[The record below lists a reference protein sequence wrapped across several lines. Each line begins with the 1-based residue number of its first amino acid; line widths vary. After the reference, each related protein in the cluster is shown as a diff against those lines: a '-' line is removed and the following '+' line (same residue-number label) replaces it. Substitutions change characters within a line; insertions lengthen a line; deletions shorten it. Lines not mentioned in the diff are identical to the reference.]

1 LYKKIWRK
9 IVYLVVLVGALTAM
23 TGGCW
28 GSGQGILFCLYN
40 PQNTGNTDIYLPS
53 FGSIC
58 YAESQD
64 KQDCMDK
71 LQENFD
77 KNLADIDMSELQK
90 WLDNLDKKQQ
100 FPTNIKESISKLSK
114 GEFEV
119 SFGGFLEMICS
130 IFLSSFMDILP
141 TIVTII
147 AIAVLYSLLNNLTSG
162 FLSSPTKQL
171 IYFVCYIAIIVVVM
185 SRGVVLVGQTSSLVI
200 KMKEFMEI
208 VFPILL
214 TTIALLGGVSTSAVF
229 KPMMGALATSITM
242 IVVNYVLPLVVTIL
256 IFSMISNLSRGVKLE
271 KLTSFFTSLA
281 KVVMGTMF
289 SIFITFLSFQGLT
302 SGVVDTISIKTA
314 KFALQSYV
322 PIVGGYL
329 SDGFDLMMASIVLI
343 KNSVGVISIMIL
355 MTYVAVPVV
364 NIIMFSL
371 GLKLAAGIIEPIS
384 DSSLAKVVSSI
395 GKNINMLVAIILGV
409 LFMFLMTIVLII
421 YACNL
426 GVV

>member
-1 LYKKIWRK
+1 MSKKIGIK
-9 IVYLVVLVGALTAM
+9 IIFIFLLLCVAVGQV
-23 TGGCW
+23 GVCW
-28 GSGQGILFCLYN
+28 GLS
-40 PQNTGNTDIYLPS
+40 
-53 FGSIC
+53 
-58 YAESQD
+58 AEQQESL
-64 KQDCMDK
+64 DK

-77 KNLADIDMSELQK
+77 KNLAEIDTSGLQK
-90 WLDNLDKKQQ
+90 WLDSLGEDNW
-100 FPTNIKESISKLSK
+100 FHINVKESISKLSK
-114 GEFEV
+114 GEFEI
-119 SFGGFLEMICS
+119 SFGGFMEMITS
-130 IFLSSFMDILP
+130 LFLSCFMDILP
-141 TIVTII
+141 TIVTIV

-185 SRGVVLVGQTSSLVI
+185 SKAVVLVGQTSKLVV
-200 KMKEFMEI
+200 KMKEFMEM

-229 KPMMGALATSITM
+229 KPMMSALATSISM
-242 IVVNYVLPLVVTIL
+242 LVVKMVLPLVVTIL
-256 IFSMISNLSRGVKLE
+256 IFSMISNLSEGVKLE
-271 KLTSFFTSLA
+271 KLTNFFTSTA

-329 SDGFDLMMASIVLI
+329 SDGFDLMLASIVLI
-343 KNSVGVISIMIL
+343 KNSVGVVSILIL
-355 MTYVAVPVV
+355 MVVIAIPVI
-364 NIIMFSL
+364 NIIIFSL
-371 GLKLAAGIIEPIS
+371 GLKLASGIIEPIS
-384 DSSLAKVVSSI
+384 DSSLSKVVYGI

-409 LFMFLMTIVLII
+409 AFMFLMTIVLII
-421 YACNL
+421 FACNL